1 MLDISNREFLREIFG
16 AKINDAWI
24 TGFECSP
31 YDANGYWAG
40 GTFRNRSS
48 VLLDKNNTFYCI
60 SLFNALDEVVHRR
73 KSCFAATY
81 VIMVDDVGSKID
93 KESADLI
100 FPEPSYVIETS
111 KGNYQ
116 YGYILAAPET
126 RLYAV
131 EQFQHGL
138 IHLGFSKDSKDPGMF
153 GVTRYC
159 RLPQGTNN
167 KNPNQLWHHV
177 LTVWNPGNKYYLDEL
192 ASYFGVEL
200 TEQPAG
206 KQNYRMTEMVD
217 DAVYQALLRDKA
229 VKDAILGKPGAYDIT
244 CPWVKEHTLEK
255 DNGTAYFSPGYTD
268 GTYVYQKGGFKCH
281 HGHCEEKTLH
291 DVRLHFSQKYPDLMH
306 KLLDIEL
313 FTPYHDTIVELNDL
327 RVTSWLRQEPPV
339 REWVFKD
346 VMPLAKVCLL
356 VAAGGVG
363 KSYLTLQMALS
374 VATGTP
380 FCNLWLPEESG
391 AVLCVYAEEEREEL
405 HRRLYA
411 IQSDVFSNNLDESL
425 IAKNL
430 FITTSISAVRDNPN
444 RLVSDK
450 DNGQSTKNVDT
461 LIDIGKRIKQ
471 SAGSLRMIILDPL
484 VRFNSGNENDSIE
497 ATKFME
503 VAEHIARTLNCTILI
518 PHHQNKISM
527 SSTQQTQSAAR
538 GSTGFTDAARWQA
551 NLRMMHD
558 AETGAFGIPEDNAPF
573 YVQLAITKNNY
584 GSPHPPVWLRREANG
599 ALAQCTL
606 QKSVGRQAN
615 NAMILPKLMDK
626 IEYEAERG
634 RYYSQKNFVSEF
646 SGEDG
651 PIGVGSR
658 RCAELLLQAI
668 DSGLVLLET
677 NGRMQIL
684 VTRNQKR
691 IKEARDANT
700 AIDDLLG
707 TSQDIDQHDEPVM
720 QYEDEPVRP
729 KRHMREVPKPT
740 TEMRKPGMRIIDT
753 K

>member
-16 AKINDAWI
+16 AKLNDAWV

-40 GTFRNRSS
+40 GLFKNRAP
-48 VLLDKNNTFYCI
+48 LLVDKSNNFFCI
-60 SLFNALDEVVHRR
+60 SIFNALDDIVHRR

-81 VIMVDDVGSKID
+81 IIMVDDVGTKID
-93 KESADLI
+93 LDTANMI

-116 YGYILAAPET
+116 YGYILSAPET

-159 RLPQGTNN
+159 RLPQGTNT
-167 KNPNQLWHHV
+167 KNPNALWPHV
-177 LTVWNPGNKYYLDEL
+177 LTAWNPGTKYLLDEL

-206 KQNYRMTEMVD
+206 KKEYRMTEMID
-217 DAVYQALLRDKA
+217 DTVYQALLRDKA
-229 VKDAILGKPGAYDIT
+229 IKDPILGKPGAYDIT
-244 CPWVKEHTLEK
+244 CPWVNEHTLQK
-255 DNGTAYFSPGYTD
+255 DSGSAYFAPGYTD
-268 GTYVYQKGGFKCH
+268 GVYIYQKGGFKCH
-281 HGHCEEKTLH
+281 HGHCEERTLH
-291 DVRLHFSQKYPDLMH
+291 DVRLHYSQKFPDMMH

-313 FTPYHDTIVELNDL
+313 FTPYHDTIVELSDL
-327 RVTSWLRQEPPV
+327 RVTAWLSQEPPI

-346 VMPLAKVCLL
+346 VMPLNKVCLL

-363 KSYLTLQMALS
+363 KSFLTLQMALA

-380 FCNLWLPEESG
+380 FCGLWMPQEAG
-391 AVLCVYAEEEREEL
+391 AVLCVYAEEDREEL
-405 HRRLYA
+405 HRRLSS
-411 IQSDVFSNNLDESL
+411 IQNDVFSNKLDSTL
-425 IAKNL
+425 VAKNL
-430 FITTSISAVRDNPN
+430 FVTTSISSDRDGPN
-444 RLVSDK
+444 RLISHK
-450 DNGQSTKNVDT
+450 DGQSTKNVDA
-461 LIDIGKRIKQ
+461 LIDLGKRIKA

-484 VRFNSGNENDSIE
+484 VRFNSGNENDSVE
-497 ATKFME
+497 ATRFME
-503 VAEHIARTLNCTILI
+503 VLEHVAKTLGCSVVV

-527 SSTQQTQSAAR
+527 GSTQQTQSASR
-538 GSTGFTDAARWQA
+538 GSSAFTDAARWQA

-606 QKSVGRQAN
+606 QKSIGRQAN
-615 NAMILPKLMDK
+615 NAAILPKLIEK
-626 IEYEAERG
+626 VEYEADRG
-634 RYYSQKNFVSEF
+634 RYYSQKNFISEF

-651 PIGVGSR
+651 PIGVGAR

-668 DSGLVLLET
+668 DSGF
-677 NGRMQIL
+677 IL
-684 VTRNQKR
+684 VETHGRAQVIVSRNQKR
-691 IKEARDANT
+691 QKETSND
-700 AIDDLLG
+700 DDLIGETLE
-707 TSQDIDQHDEPVM
+707 EPTPITDKVAA
-720 QYEDEPVRP
+720 
-729 KRHMREVPKPT
+729 KRKERGKEVPKPT
-740 TEMRKPGMRIIDT
+740 EIRKPGVRIL
-753 K
+753 